1 MSGFYVHH
9 PTLSK
14 AGEDAGMTSAHV
26 TSKAHSLN
34 GTTPKTIS
42 AHTGWES
49 SSALQQCLTAW
60 EARLKDLAYE
70 VQTISQNLGK
80 TTQEYQKAENKVLTH
95 INLLASQL
103 EDLKH

>member
-9 PTLSK
+9 PTVSK
-14 AGEDAGMTSAHV
+14 AGEGASTTSAHV
-26 TSKAHSLN
+26 TSKAHVLN
-34 GTTPKTIS
+34 GATPKTIS

-60 EARLKDLAYE
+60 EARLNDLAYE
-70 VQTISQNLGK
+70 VQTIGQNLGK
-80 TTQEYQKAENKVLTH
+80 TTQAYQKAENKVLAH

-103 EDLKH
+103 EELKR